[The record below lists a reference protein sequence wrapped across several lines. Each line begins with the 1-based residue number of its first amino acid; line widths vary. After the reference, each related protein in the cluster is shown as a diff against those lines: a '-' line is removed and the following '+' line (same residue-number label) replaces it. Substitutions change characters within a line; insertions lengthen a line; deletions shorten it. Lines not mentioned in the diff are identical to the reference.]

1 MRPENAHKAKGLDG
15 LSRPSYPDRE
25 QDAPADTANASS
37 EEAMLIIADECVNPA
52 AYRGIL
58 APELRTRLDAMA
70 RDYARILTR
79 IDRIAEGDAAEDAGA
94 AARRRKPS
102 N

>member
-1 MRPENAHKAKGLDG
+1 MRSENAHKAKRLDG
-15 LSRPSYPDRE
+15 LARSSHEDRGE
-25 QDAPADTANASS
+25 DVPATKNTTPS
-37 EEAMLIIADECVNPA
+37 EEAMLIVADECINPA

-58 APELRTRLDAMA
+58 SPELRSRLDAMT

-79 IDRIAEGDAAEDAGA
+79 IDRMAERRDEDDGTGS
-94 AARRRKPS
+94 RWRKPM

>member
-1 MRPENAHKAKGLDG
+1 MRPENAHKAKRLDG
-15 LSRPSYPDRE
+15 LARSSYQDRDE
-25 QDAPADTANASS
+25 DAPADTINAPS
-37 EEAMLIIADECVNPA
+37 EEAVLIIADECVNPA

-58 APELRTRLDAMA
+58 APELRTRLDSMA

-79 IDRIAEGDAAEDAGA
+79 IDRMAERDLDSSDDPTP
-94 AARRRKPS
+94 RRRKPS